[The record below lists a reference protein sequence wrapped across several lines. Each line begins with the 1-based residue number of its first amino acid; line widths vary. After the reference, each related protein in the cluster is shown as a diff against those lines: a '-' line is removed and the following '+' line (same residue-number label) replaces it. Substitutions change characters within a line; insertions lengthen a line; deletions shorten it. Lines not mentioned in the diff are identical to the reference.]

1 MKFICKKCK
10 KTEDLHKVRLSFINH
25 KLVCKQ
31 AYCCDDYME
40 TVETEENAGLPTIVR
55 NEPKHCKPS
64 GDKLWNDAKDNLL
77 SGEGM
82 DKYSNE

>member
-1 MKFICKKCK
+1 MIFYCKKCK
-10 KTEDLHKVRLSFINH
+10 TKTILHKVRLSYIDHN
-25 KLVCKQ
+25 LVCKE